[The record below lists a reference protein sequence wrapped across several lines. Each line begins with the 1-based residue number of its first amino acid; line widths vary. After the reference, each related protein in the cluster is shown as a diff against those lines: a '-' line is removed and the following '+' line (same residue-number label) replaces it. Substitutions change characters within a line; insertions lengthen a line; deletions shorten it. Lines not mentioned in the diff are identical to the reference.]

1 VHDLAKVEP
10 GRKVRKVSAWNCGKS
25 NTSSTLLFLSTCAF
39 FSFLS
44 IHSKKQ
50 ITGKRTKE
58 NYKKQDYVFSTTR
71 YREEETTSRQNLSRH
86 NIVSPLYICFIGYT
100 LFFFYSCTEEYH
112 NYALNLNQGSVRLV
126 LDLGR
131 LLIFHVLS
139 YFLQYKIYIWLEATG
154 HEINGA
160 PENSTEPRSPTLHTP
175 RNNIHS
181 ISKSSKQP
189 ISKISTPVPESNHHG
204 NI

>member
-1 VHDLAKVEP
+1 MENQIPVQHFYFFQHVH
-10 GRKVRKVSAWNCGKS
+10 
-25 NTSSTLLFLSTCAF
+25 FLVF
-39 FSFLS
+39 F
-44 IHSKKQ
+44 
-50 ITGKRTKE
+50 
-58 NYKKQDYVFSTTR
+58 
-71 YREEETTSRQNLSRH
+71 
-86 NIVSPLYICFIGYT
+86 LYIPKKKLLEREQKKTTNSRIMYSPPQGTEKRKQHQDIT
-100 LFFFYSCTEEYH
+100 LFHLCTFVSLVTHFFFYSCTEEYH

-189 ISKISTPVPESNHHG
+189 ISKISTPVPESNHYG